1 MGKKLL
7 KQQSLLPGVGPLAV
21 CCALS
26 LLVHGGVAGEEDELG
41 WGRAWEK
48 EGGSE
53 WHMGVQVCS

>member
-1 MGKKLL
+1 MLMQ
-7 KQQSLLPGVGPLAV
+7 QQSELPGVGQLSV

-26 LLVHGGVAGEEDELG
+26 LSVHGGVAGEEDELG

-53 WHMGVQVCS
+53 GHMGVQVCS